1 LSAALIIGLVV
12 LALVGLLLGLRTRL
26 GNPPPDVMDR
36 AKQRARD
43 QAAAE
48 QRDDDRDA

>member
-1 LSAALIIGLVV
+1 MKAALVIGLVV

-26 GNPPPDVMDR
+26 GNPAPEVMDR

-43 QAAAE
+43 QAAADE
-48 QRDDDRDA
+48 REGDR